1 MDSDQYLRKRIMTVT
16 TSPVP
21 TREIDV
27 TGMEPPEPMLAILE
41 ALEAMPEH
49 GVLQVRLDREPH
61 PLFRVL
67 DQNDYRR
74 SGSWQ
79 DDSSYQLLIWR
90 GSPICACSCA
100 GH

>member
-1 MDSDQYLRKRIMTVT
+1 MMSASTFP
-16 TSPVP
+16 SA

-41 ALEAMPEH
+41 ALEAMPE
-49 GVLQVRLDREPH
+49 GGALLVRLDREPH

-74 SGSWQ
+74 SGGWQ
-79 DDSSYQLLIWR
+79 EDRSYQLLIWR
-90 GSPICACSCA
+90 DAA
-100 GH
+100 